1 MKKKYRKLPR
11 NTDYSA
17 YRHPRWWPTWIA
29 VSLMWCVSR
38 LPIRVQWWLGKL
50 AGLLALRLAGSR
62 RHIAQ
67 VNIRLCFPELTAA
80 QQSALVRN
88 AFIANGIGLLELGIA
103 WFRDP
108 AKLTG
113 ITRVHGLEHF
123 EEALAHGKG
132 VLLLGGHYST
142 LDLGGSLVTEFI
154 EADVMQRDHNN
165 PLMNAVM
172 TRARERRYGTVLA
185 RETSV
190 GCSAASRR
198 TARSGMPPIRIMAAR
213 ILFLHRS
220 SAYRR
225 ALLPPHPELRSAAD
239 ARWFRSVIS
248 GATMDRA
255 TTYISTRPL
264 RTSPVGMIFR
274 MQH

>member
-103 WFRDP
+103 CFVIRRNSRASPGSMALNTSRRPWP
-108 AKLTG
+108 MAKAFCYWEG
-113 ITRVHGLEHF
+113 IT
-123 EEALAHGKG
+123 ALW
-132 VLLLGGHYST
+132 
-142 LDLGGSLVTEFI
+142 I
-154 EADVMQRDHNN
+154 
-165 PLMNAVM
+165 
-172 TRARERRYGTVLA
+172 
-185 RETSV
+185 
-190 GCSAASRR
+190 SAA
-198 TARSGMPPIRIMAAR
+198 A
-213 ILFLHRS
+213 
-220 SAYRR
+220 
-225 ALLPPHPELRSAAD
+225 
-239 ARWFRSVIS
+239 W
-248 GATMDRA
+248 
-255 TTYISTRPL
+255 
-264 RTSPVGMIFR
+264 
-274 MQH
+274 